1 MNDFFKNGGT
11 KYLIGALSL
20 IAICFFIYI
29 FFDNKAKTNM
39 TLVVERVPAQVRLLE
54 LKIDTDGF
62 FANIQDVNTS
72 EKFEQVFVSKLC
84 PLSDKNQLGKVINIS
99 KIVLYK
105 VKDDVK
111 ITTFEG
117 LYEHLC
123 TDKKDVTP
131 NTEAV
136 KK

>member
-1 MNDFFKNGGT
+1 MNKFFKNGGT

-20 IAICFFIYI
+20 IAFGFFIYI
-29 FFDNKAKTNM
+29 FFDNKTKTNM

-62 FANIQDVNTS
+62 FVNIQDINTN

-84 PLSDKNQLGKVINIS
+84 PLSDKNQLGKVINIR

-105 VKDDVK
+105 IKDDVK
-111 ITTFEG
+111 TTNFEG
-117 LYEHLC
+117 LYEYLC

-136 KK
+136 KR

>member
-20 IAICFFIYI
+20 IAIGLFFYI
-29 FFDNKAKTNM
+29 FFDNKAKSDM
-39 TLVVERVPAQVRLLE
+39 TLVVDKAPAQVRLLE
-54 LKIDTDGF
+54 LKIETGGF
-62 FANIQDVNTS
+62 FASIQDISTN

-84 PLSDKNQLGKVINIS
+84 PLSDKNQSGKDI
-99 KIVLYK
+99 KT
-105 VKDDVK
+105 
-111 ITTFEG
+111 TTFEG
-117 LYEHLC
+117 LYEYLC
-123 TDKKDVTP
+123 TDKKDVIP

>member
-20 IAICFFIYI
+20 IAICLFFYI
-29 FFDNKAKTNM
+29 FFDNKAKSDM
-39 TLVVERVPAQVRLLE
+39 TLVVGKAPAQVRLLE
-54 LKIDTDGF
+54 LKIDTGVF
-62 FANIQDVNTS
+62 FASIQDISTN

-84 PLSDKNQLGKVINIS
+84 PLSDKNQSGKVINIS

-105 VKDDVK
+105 VKDDIK
-111 ITTFEG
+111 TTTFEG
-117 LYEHLC
+117 LYEYLC
-123 TDKKDVTP
+123 TDKKDVVP